1 MNLTPASSSDLPSE
15 AIFTRVSESGT
26 RLMQTAIFT
35 YSPQW
40 RYTSLFQSA
49 RKQTWELDAGNHVER
64 SVLASCDASE
74 IGTQAHLHAARHA
87 GREPPLDRRAR
98 LGRVLRERAEVE
110 VAVVQHVPD
119 HRAQLKLAPAERE
132 RRVRDGVVGEA
143 TGRVRLVAP
152 EPLPPHVA
160 RVEGGAERRPARQG
174 EHGQGRAIAA
184 PARTR
189 CGASRG
195 CSGSSRP
202 SRWTR

>member
-74 IGTQAHLHAARHA
+74 IGTQAHLHAAR
-87 GREPPLDRRAR
+87 
-98 LGRVLRERAEVE
+98 
-110 VAVVQHVPD
+110 
-119 HRAQLKLAPAERE
+119 
-132 RRVRDGVVGEA
+132 
-143 TGRVRLVAP
+143 
-152 EPLPPHVA
+152 
-160 RVEGGAERRPARQG
+160 VEGGAERRPARQG
-174 EHGQGRAIAA
+174 EHGQRCAGVHAVVRHQRERVARLDCFAIGV
-184 PARTR
+184 ARGGQPGGGLER
-189 CGASRG
+189 RGGVAVVRVQPQAGGAEPLQR
-195 CSGSSRP
+195 
-202 SRWTR
+202 